1 MDSILVEYLI
11 ENDPDESD
19 EEDYIYLQVENKDR
33 EEFEEEGFDD
43 YLN

>member
-1 MDSILVEYLI
+1 MDSILAEYLI

-19 EEDYIYLQVENKDR
+19 EEDYIYLQVENKD
-33 EEFEEEGFDD
+33 EFEEEGFDD